1 MVAMLAGYVCG
12 LIAIPRFISQAR
24 YLALSAVL
32 GVILSIGAFLTKGYT
47 SVAFVWA
54 LGFANAMMWP
64 AIFPLGIRG
73 LGKLTEFG
81 AAFLVMGIVGA
92 SIIPQIFVHMKD
104 QYGFQLVFM
113 ALMVP
118 CYLYILLFGLAAGH
132 ARSNSARSSSVG
144 VA

>member
-1 MVAMLAGYVCG
+1 MLAGYVCG
-12 LIAIPRFISQAR
+12 LICIPRFVSQEK
-24 YLALSAVL
+24 YLTFSAVL
-32 GVILSIGAFLTKGYT
+32 GILLSIGAFLTKGYT

-81 AAFLVMGIVGA
+81 AAFLVMGIIGGA
-92 SIIPQIFVHMKD
+92 VMPQLFAHLKE

-118 CYLYILLFGLAAGH
+118 AYVYILLFGLVAGRQSKAAQ
-132 ARSNSARSSSVG
+132 A
-144 VA
+144 VANQAAAEF